1 MNINDVLLRIG
12 TLRAENNLSARELSL
27 RIGMSSQYCNQLEHG
42 YITLSVD
49 KLLSILDVCGTT
61 PERFFYHDL
70 SQYDVDRELLDLLKV
85 MPKAKKEALLAFL
98 KTN

>member
-1 MNINDVLLRIG
+1 MTVQDVLLRIAA
-12 TLRAENNLSARELSL
+12 LRSEQHLSARELSG

-42 YITLSVD
+42 KITLSVD
-49 KLLSILDVCGTT
+49 KLLSILEVCGTT
-61 PERFFYHDL
+61 PERFFYHDV
-70 SQYDVDRELLDLLKV
+70 SQYDVDRELLDLLNV